1 MIDTIHISIIAVGKI
16 KEKYLQDGIAEYE
29 KRLGPL
35 VKLKILEISEERRAV
50 HCSPAECEAAKT
62 AEGIRI
68 CAAIPPE
75 SYGIAL
81 DPAGE
86 LLSSEAFAQKISRWE
101 IAGRNHLSFIIGGD
115 RGLSG
120 DVLKTCPLRLSL
132 SPMTFTHQMAR
143 MILLEQVYRAVKINR
158 GEPYHK

>member
-1 MIDTIHISIIAVGKI
+1 MQITIVAVGKI
-16 KEKYLQDGIAEYE
+16 KEKYVQEGISEYG

-35 VKLKILEISEERRAV
+35 VKLKILEISEERRPV
-50 HCSPAECEAAKT
+50 HCSPAQCEAAKT

-68 CAAIPPE
+68 IEATPPE
-75 SYGIAL
+75 SYVCVL

-86 LLSSEAFAQKISRWE
+86 LLSSEAFAQKISRLE

-115 RGLSG
+115 LGLSEE
-120 DVLKTCPLRLSL
+120 VLAKCHIRLSL
-132 SPMTFTHQMAR
+132 SRMTFTHRMAR
-143 MILLEQVYRAVKINR
+143 MILLEQIYRAVKINR